1 MTYMCDIYIYI
12 VHIIILISTVFQCCF
27 FFVALTHLHQT
38 SGGDPS
44 GLQSTGFHQV
54 EKWISS
60 GAAKDG
66 EIQSGET
73 VFGKRPG
80 SK

>member
-1 MTYMCDIYIYI
+1 MTYMCDIYICIYSPHYHPNLYSLP
-12 VHIIILISTVFQCCF
+12 VLFLLC
-27 FFVALTHLHQT
+27 HQT